1 MGSGGCQPHHVQQRP
16 SADGDDVGVAVHVEP
31 LHQRLDLGDVE
42 EGILGP
48 LPPLDYDRGRQELL
62 SLKINKA
69 VVDPADT
76 EMLEDLIVAAINGA
90 RQQSDE
96 LAKTEMSRLTA
107 GMPLPPGLF

>member
-1 MGSGGCQPHHVQQRP
+1 MKGMPNLGGMKDMGNLLKQAQKMQEEMARVQEELAGKEVEFSAGGGMV
-16 SADGDDVGVAVHVEP
+16 SA
-31 LHQRLDLGDVE
+31 RMN
-42 EGILGP
+42 
-48 LPPLDYDRGRQELL
+48 GRQELL

-90 RQQSDE
+90 RQQSDD

>member
-1 MGSGGCQPHHVQQRP
+1 MKGMPNLGGMKDMGNLLKQAQKMQEEMARVQEELAGKEVEFSAGGGMV
-16 SADGDDVGVAVHVEP
+16 SA
-31 LHQRLDLGDVE
+31 RMN
-42 EGILGP
+42 
-48 LPPLDYDRGRQELL
+48 GRQELL